1 MATFLIHGSDEP
13 VHQARKHGAD
23 ILVDDKLISVLPISL
38 QSFSVK
44 QFQKPT
50 KIYAIVHGDSVY
62 VQLHGRAA
70 RIDRVDPTRANAGA
84 TSNGGG
90 VSLAPMPGV
99 VVSLLALPGTLVKKG
114 TPLLVIESMKL
125 QMTIEATLDGM
136 LEELPFA
143 EGQTFQRGASL
154 ARVRPDS
161 QNGAA
166 V

>member
-1 MATFLIHGSDEP
+1 MATFSIHGSDEP
-13 VHQARKHGAD
+13 VHQARKHSAD
-23 ILVDDKLISVLPISL
+23 ILVDDKLISVLPSSL

-44 QFQKPT
+44 QSQHPI
-50 KIYAIVHGDSVY
+50 KIYAVVHGDSVY

-99 VVSLLALPGTLVKKG
+99 VVSLLALPGTVVKKG
-114 TPLLVIESMKL
+114 TPLLGIESMKL

>member
-1 MATFLIHGSDEP
+1 MATFLIHGSNEP
-13 VHQARKHGAD
+13 VHQARKNGAD
-23 ILVDDKLISVLPISL
+23 ILVDDNLISVLPISL

-44 QFQKPT
+44 QSQHPK
-50 KIYAIVHGDSVY
+50 KIYAVVHGDSVY
-62 VQLHGRAA
+62 VQLHGRAT
-70 RIDRVDPTRANAGA
+70 RIDRVDPTRANAGT

-99 VVSLLALPGTLVKKG
+99 VVSWLALPGSLVKTG

-154 ARVRPDS
+154 ARVRPAS